1 MGGQG
6 QQVKIIQ
13 QGTNQPTSNVSV
25 NIGGQN
31 VNLSQ
36 ISLPNLQLVKGT
48 KVSSPAVQ
56 QDQHQMTSQ
65 HQVTFQQG
73 QGHDM
78 VAMQQRPS
86 MTSQANMTS
95 QQNFIAGGQQ
105 QQILVSGTNQ
115 VQTGVSNPE
124 NIANQNYKGLSNM
137 QQLMQKLRGSG
148 NKVVTLQTVTDSSN
162 VQTTLP
168 HAQPLV
174 TKVSTVSPNVNIVQI
189 KREKIDT
196 SANSHANITSSGP
209 NTIKQLMLQ
218 KQAGTLGTAKI
229 IVKQEPAVKTEPSS
243 FTNSYNVVSQSSVQS
258 AVNLEGLLSTS
269 SAFTTAHVST
279 VTMTVSQSAMSVSS
293 NFLSNIAQQSVSSV
307 DIKPDIKPFISQSY
321 GAPQTS
327 SISSFVNTISPKRY
341 GASPNSSSSILSALT
356 GSNNS
361 SVASSVAS
369 TTNSL
374 SGNLNSI
381 SPQETPTA
389 KPQMNG
395 GSKPAGA
402 MLQTIHLPPEL
413 QQHFQKIQF
422 KIREVNSDRS
432 LSMAD
437 RQNKLQQL
445 NMIQRKILL
454 RGRVLAT
461 TRAEPHHIQQGLQAL
476 ASPPHDQSKN
486 SSQTTQVS
494 QSIEQISS
502 VSQQTSSL
510 AQQLPGQQLPGQQ
523 FSQQLVD
530 SSPQSM
536 QTLESGRRSV
546 PSALETIP
554 SGRLS
559 VTSAQQMFMS
569 DHHQSSSSQ
578 HGILSGL
585 NTPMNQHTSGHPMS
599 SGHLA
604 LSDQPPLSGHQPLS
618 AHPTSS
624 GNQPLSDLPPSSGH
638 QLSTSGHGLPSG
650 HQASSGQ
657 KPSGHSFLSAVEE
670 SLSPTGHPAY
680 LKQPT
685 AASVVQHL
693 SHEQVPR
700 LQSPGISSNMVTG

>member
-1 MGGQG
+1 M
-6 QQVKIIQ
+6 
-13 QGTNQPTSNVSV
+13 
-25 NIGGQN
+25 
-31 VNLSQ
+31 NLNQ
-36 ISLPNLQLVKGT
+36 ISLQNLQLVKGT
-48 KVSSPAVQ
+48 KTSTASVQ
-56 QDQHQMTSQ
+56 QDQH
-65 HQVTFQQG
+65 HVTFQG

-78 VAMQQRPS
+78 VSMQQRQS
-86 MTSQANMTS
+86 MTSQTNTVTS
-95 QQNFIAGGQQ
+95 QQQFIVGGQ

-148 NKVVTLQTVTDSSN
+148 GNKVVTLQTVADSTN
-162 VQTTLP
+162 VQTTVL
-168 HAQPLV
+168 HAQPMV
-174 TKVSTVSPNVNIVQI
+174 TKVTTVSPNVNIVQI

-196 SANSHANITSSGP
+196 SGTNQSNISSTSQ

-229 IVKQEPAVKTEPSS
+229 IVKQESVKTEPSS
-243 FTNSYNVVSQSSVQS
+243 FANSCNLMSQSSINS
-258 AVNLEGLLSTS
+258 GVNIEGLLSSS

-293 NFLSNIAQQSVSSV
+293 NLLSNLAQQSVSSV

-321 GAPQTS
+321 GTPQSSS

-341 GASPNSSSSILSALT
+341 GASPNNSSSILSALT
-356 GSNNS
+356 GSASS
-361 SVASSVAS
+361 SVASSVTS

-381 SPQETPTA
+381 SPPETPTS

-395 GSKPAGA
+395 ATKPAGA

-413 QQHFQKIQF
+413 QQHFQKIQL
-422 KIREVNSDRS
+422 KIREVHSDRS
-432 LSMAD
+432 LTQAD

-454 RGRVLAT
+454 RGKVLAT

-476 ASPPHDQSKN
+476 ASPPHNQ

-494 QSIEQISS
+494 QSVEQISS

-510 AQQLPGQQLPGQQ
+510 GQQLQSQQSSAQQL
-523 FSQQLVD
+523 SRHIMD
-530 SSPQSM
+530 SNAQSM
-536 QTLESGRRSV
+536 QTMESGRQSV
-546 PSALETIP
+546 PNAQESTP

-559 VTSAQQMFMS
+559 VTSAQQMFTS
-569 DHHQSSSSQ
+569 DYHQSSPAQ

-585 NTPMNQHTSGHPMS
+585 NVPMSQHSPGLPVSSAHITSSGHP
-599 SGHLA
+599 
-604 LSDQPPLSGHQPLS
+604 
-618 AHPTSS
+618 
-624 GNQPLSDLPPSSGH
+624 PSSSH
-638 QLSTSGHGLPSG
+638 QM
-650 HQASSGQ
+650 SSGQ
-657 KPSGHSFLSAVEE
+657 KVSSGHSFLSAVEE

-680 LKQPT
+680 MKPLS
-685 AASVVQHL
+685 SVSVAQHL
-693 SHEQVPR
+693 SHDQVPR
-700 LQSPGISSNMVTG
+700 LQSPEISSNMVKGKLYPLSWYFKLCLQY